1 MNSFLS
7 RDELNQTGFKSL
19 GSNVL
24 ISRNASIYGAKY
36 ITIGDN
42 VRIDDFCILSG
53 NIVIGNYVHI
63 AACCCLFGGKSGIE
77 MKDFTGISSRSAV
90 YADSDDYSGIALTN
104 PTIPD
109 KFRCVTGGKVT
120 FEKHVL
126 VGTGSTILPN
136 VNLGEGVSVGSMS
149 LVNKSLEPWGIYVG
163 IPCHFIKDRSKK
175 VLELETQM
183 KKECKNEKN

>member
-7 RDELNQTGFKSL
+7 RDELNQLGFKSL
-19 GSNVL
+19 GSNVM
-24 ISRNASIYGAKY
+24 ISRNASIYGAAN
-36 ITIGDN
+36 ISIGNN

-53 NIVIGNYVHI
+53 NIVIGDYVHI

-90 YADSDDYSGIALTN
+90 YADSDDYSGAALTN
-104 PTIPD
+104 PTVPD
-109 KFRCVTGGKVT
+109 EYRNVTGGKVV
-120 FEKHVL
+120 FEKHAL

-136 VNLGEGVSVGSMS
+136 VSLGEGVSVGSMS

-163 IPCHFIKDRSKK
+163 IPCHFVKERSKNL
-175 VLELETQM
+175 LELETKM
-183 KKECKNEKN
+183 RKECIYEKN

>member
-1 MNSFLS
+1 MTSFLS
-7 RDELNQTGFKSL
+7 RDELNQIGFKSL

-24 ISRNASIYGAKY
+24 ISRNASIYGAKN

-104 PTIPD
+104 PTIPEQY
-109 KFRCVTGGKVT
+109 RYVTGGKVV
-120 FEKHVL
+120 FEKHVI
-126 VGTGSTILPN
+126 VGSGSTILPN
-136 VNLGEGVSVGSMS
+136 VSLGEGASVGSMS
-149 LVNKSLEPWGIYVG
+149 LVNKSLNPWGIYVG
-163 IPCHFIKDRSKK
+163 IPCRFIKDRSKK
-175 VLELETQM
+175 ILGLEKQM
-183 KKECKNEKN
+183 NKECANGKN